1 MQQVLVVDFECRK
14 LTGKKLV
21 KYICSAT
28 GLESDEIEKIE
39 KSECSHGIMYTIT
52 IRG

>member
-1 MQQVLVVDFECRK
+1 MVDFECRK

-28 GLESDEIEKIE
+28 GLESNEIEKIE
-39 KSECSHGIMYTIT
+39 NLNAHMALCTL
-52 IRG
+52 